1 MIEVNKETLLEQ
13 ALLATNLDHIQEM
26 VDKVIEIV
34 AGKNVEY
41 GDAWQL
47 YGVLTPLLRIKENM
61 FRVESMSDGTS
72 KVIYYPDIEKRLVDI
87 AGYALLAM
95 AWLKSEEGLSLLAKL
110 DTIQDENEVGSDAW
124 YKRLSRAIQEAKS
137 LPWNFDPVDDINKV
151 VDQLQ
156 DDWKRANESIM
167 SGGWR
172 HIPGI
177 AFVDEAAGIDRNFF
191 AGADSE
197 ELLNKFGGK
206 WAVVGKIDETVL
218 LEQEDEM
225 QAFEIR
231 VIVQCDERTAME
243 LANLFQ
249 DIGNLGDLS
258 KDPADYRVQGL
269 SVARLDENGK
279 TIFNKGGE

>member
-1 MIEVNKETLLEQ
+1 
-13 ALLATNLDHIQEM
+13 
-26 VDKVIEIV
+26 
-34 AGKNVEY
+34 
-41 GDAWQL
+41 
-47 YGVLTPLLRIKENM
+47 
-61 FRVESMSDGTS
+61 
-72 KVIYYPDIEKRLVDI
+72 
-87 AGYALLAM
+87 
-95 AWLKSEEGLSLLAKL
+95 LLAKL

-137 LPWNFDPVDDINKV
+137 ASWNFDPVDKQVIDDINKV

-156 DDWKRANESIM
+156 DDWKRASDSVMEGS
-167 SGGWR
+167 WR

-177 AFVDEAAGIDRNFF
+177 AFVDEAAGIDRDFY
-191 AGADSE
+191 AGVDSE